1 MHGKKLDI
9 YGVEIIQSDQTI
21 LFNRPAC
28 VGKEIE
34 YIREAINS
42 DFGIA
47 ANGVFVKRC
56 EEWFRKKLNIAQ
68 VLLTGSCTHALEIIA
83 LLLDLRPGDE
93 IIMPSYTFVTTAN
106 AFVLHGGTPVFVDIK
121 PNSMNIDE
129 NLLEEAVTEKT
140 RAILVMHYAGVSC
153 DMDKVQ
159 KIAEKHQLILIE
171 DAAQALMS
179 QYKSI
184 WEPSEIS
191 PASVFMKRKIILPVK

>member
-1 MHGKKLDI
+1 VTK
-9 YGVEIIQSDQTI
+9 TI

-106 AFVLHGGTPVFVDIK
+106 AFVLHSGTPVFVDIK

-159 KIAEKHQLILIE
+159 KIAKKHQLILIE

-179 QYKSI
+179 QYKGKYLGTFGDF
-184 WEPSEIS
+184 
-191 PASVFMKRKIILPVK
+191 ASFSFHETKNYTSG